1 MALPAI
7 RQLASIFAL
16 SAVGLSLWCAPAL
29 SHARLVQTEPANEER
44 LSQSP
49 EQVRLWFDEPIEAEF
64 TPVKVLDPQGN
75 RVDQDDARVD
85 PDDRRVLTANL
96 EELPEGYGAGAYTV
110 GWRVTSL
117 DGHPVSGSYGFNV
130 DGASSDDPQIA
141 VQTEAKDAGESEERP
156 SDRAAP
162 ESEEQQ
168 AAGSISGHTIHAVG
182 LGLGLLVGVVL
193 LLRRAK
199 EKRPS

>member
-1 MALPAI
+1 MWRLAAL
-7 RQLASIFAL
+7 
-16 SAVGLSLWCAPAL
+16 VGLSAAWLFLSCAPVLA
-29 SHARLVQTEPANEER
+29 HARLLEAEPEDGAI
-44 LSQSP
+44 LAQAP
-49 EQVRLWFDEPIEAEF
+49 EQVRLRFDEPIEAEF
-64 TPVKVLDPQGN
+64 DPLKVYDQQGD
-75 RVDQDDARVD
+75 RVDEDDARVD
-85 PDDRRVLTANL
+85 PNDARVLVSNL
-96 EELPEGYGAGAYTV
+96 KELPAGSYTV
-110 GWRVTSL
+110 EWRVTSL

-130 DGASSDDPQIA
+130 DGASSDDPQVA
-141 VQTEAKDAGESEERP
+141 VQTEAKGAGESEERP
-156 SDRAAP
+156 SDRAEP